1 MADTPKKPSK
11 EKDFSPEADEI
22 PPDTDIKN
30 QYKAENYIQNQ
41 NAVNQ
46 QYQNI
51 QNVNIY
57 QNKNHGEEYQIMPNN
72 IVNQINQQS
81 EVYQSFQEGQQSKFP
96 LSSQKYEIIQE
107 NIGYNINQQNN
118 DNSRQIYQV
127 LGQPKIYQEFQS
139 EEYQES
145 QSPNINQQEIFEIIQ
160 NSKNSNI
167 QLNENQ
173 LIQEGQG
180 GNLEGYQ
187 MAQEGN
193 LYKIIRQESDYN
205 NGEVE
210 YSQSNQMEGR
220 AYQLSGSRN
229 IEEDFNE
236 YNNKSK
242 SNYSEIRQKLKRNKE
257 PKDSL
262 SKVHIKSKKFGNSRS
277 GLSSRNYKGQSIIR
291 KIPPLISFQNI
302 SSKKIKQ
309 SKTKTKKEN
318 FIDFVEIPRE
328 EYAKYADTETLFF
341 EGGMNTGQYTFR
353 GKETVIKQEDMQG
366 KIEISEDEIAE
377 ELSKRT
383 NRKEKKIKYEIMDKF
398 FSLTEFER
406 KNIKENELQQ
416 IEIENNEEILM
427 QGNNEN
433 KKEMLMQAKNENN
446 NELLMQGENE
456 NNENNNFEYK
466 YEQAQI
472 SSQQNLSVQKM
483 AKSGMRKE
491 GGKSENNYSGQY
503 QSENM
508 NYKINNQYSIN
519 ESNSPMD
526 NYSKYLLE
534 QINKIRIDP
543 QSFIGVIE
551 DAKANIVKSRFG
563 GYAYNGKIKIALAEG
578 EPAFDDAIEF
588 LKSTE
593 SMEILEYSPLLMVKL
608 PQNESEIKDFNDLKI
623 KVEEMLEEGIN
634 IKSYW
639 RDIIRDPEISF
650 LLMIVD
656 DTGSRRGMK
665 RKDILNPKMKYI
677 GISSIEIN
685 GSFVCYITLSSNL
698 TF

>member
-1 MADTPKKPSK
+1 MADTPKKSSK

-30 QYKAENYIQNQ
+30 QYKAENYIQNK
-41 NAVNQ
+41 NSVNQ

-51 QNVNIY
+51 QNVKIY
-57 QNKNHGEEYQIMPNN
+57 QDKNHGEGYQIMPNN
-72 IVNQINQQS
+72 IMNQINQQS
-81 EVYQSFQEGQQSKFP
+81 EVYQGQQFQFP
-96 LSSQKYEIIQE
+96 SSSQKYEIIQG
-107 NIGYNINQQNN
+107 NIGYNMYQQNN
-118 DNSRQIYQV
+118 DNSGQIYQV

-139 EEYQES
+139 EVYQES
-145 QSPNINQQEIFEIIQ
+145 QSPNINQQEIFQIIQ

-173 LIQEGQG
+173 LMQADQR

-187 MAQEGN
+187 MGQEGN
-193 LYKIIRQESDYN
+193 LYRIIRQESDLN
-205 NGEVE
+205 NGDVE

-220 AYQLSGSRN
+220 AYQLSSSRN
-229 IEEDFNE
+229 MEEDFNE
-236 YNNKSK
+236 YNSKSK

-262 SKVHIKSKKFGNSRS
+262 SKLHIKSKKFGNSRS

-302 SSKKIKQ
+302 SSKKIKE
-309 SKTKTKKEN
+309 SKTRTKREN

-328 EYAKYADTETLFF
+328 EYAKHADTETLFL

-383 NRKEKKIKYEIMDKF
+383 NRKEKKIKYEIMDKY

-416 IEIENNEEILM
+416 IENENNEEILIQRKNEKKKEVLM
-427 QGNNEN
+427 QGKNENNSKLLMQGGNDNNEN
-433 KKEMLMQAKNENN
+433 K
-446 NELLMQGENE
+446 
-456 NNENNNFEYK
+456 NFQYQ
-466 YEQAQI
+466 YQFEQAQMN
-472 SSQQNLSVQKM
+472 SQQNISAQKM

-508 NYKINNQYSIN
+508 NYKINKQYRIN

-593 SMEILEYSPLLMVKL
+593 SMEILEYSPLLTVKL

-634 IKSYW
+634 NRSYW

-677 GISSIEIN
+677 GISSNEIN

-698 TF
+698 TI